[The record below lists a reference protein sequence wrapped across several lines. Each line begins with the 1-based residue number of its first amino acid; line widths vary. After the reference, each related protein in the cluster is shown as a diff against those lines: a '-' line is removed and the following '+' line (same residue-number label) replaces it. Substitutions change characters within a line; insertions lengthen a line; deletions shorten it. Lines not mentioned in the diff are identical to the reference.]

1 MASFICHVVGV
12 TKRVR
17 LERIVMRQGS
27 WRSNT
32 VQRLPQRP
40 GASCN
45 RTKAT
50 PARGGV
56 RPAPGALLSEAG
68 PVKPGA
74 PPVWADGLAGPGG
87 AVQAAETDPLH
98 QSLCKTASAGC
109 AVFRRCLDRKSTRL
123 NYSH

>member
-68 PVKPGA
+68 QVKPGP
-74 PPVWADGLAGPGG
+74 PPVWPDGLPGQGG
-87 AVQAAETDPLH
+87 AVQATTPESVEGP
-98 QSLCKTASAGC
+98 GREE
-109 AVFRRCLDRKSTRL
+109 VGR
-123 NYSH
+123 

>member
-40 GASCN
+40 GASCH
-45 RTKAT
+45 RPKST
-50 PARGGV
+50 PARGGL
-56 RPAPGALLSEAG
+56 RAAPGALLSEAG
-68 PVKPGA
+68 TVKTGT
-74 PPVWADGLAGPGG
+74 PPPWAHGLAGPGV
-87 AVQAAETDPLH
+87 ALHAAQTDRH
-98 QSLCKTASAGC
+98 KTRQG
-109 AVFRRCLDRKSTRL
+109 TTT
-123 NYSH
+123 